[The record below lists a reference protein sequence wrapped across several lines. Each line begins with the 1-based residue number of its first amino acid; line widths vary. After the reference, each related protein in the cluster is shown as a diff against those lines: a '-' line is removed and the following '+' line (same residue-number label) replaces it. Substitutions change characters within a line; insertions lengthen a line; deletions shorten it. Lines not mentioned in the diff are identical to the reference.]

1 MDHFHYRNR
10 VLHCEDVAVPGLAQV
25 YGTPLFVYSTAT
37 LLHHLKQIQTAF
49 ASAKPLI
56 CYSLKTNGNIHIG
69 RLMAQHGSGFD
80 VTSGGEL
87 YRALACGAKGDD
99 IVFAGVG
106 KTDDEIRYALNS
118 NIRFFNVES
127 EEELLNLGEVARAAG
142 QTANAALRVNPDLPP
157 KTHAKTDTSVKG
169 VKFGL
174 DIDTVLEVAQK
185 VVGHP
190 NLKVIGLHMHLGS
203 PIFSAEPYRQGV
215 AKAVALIER
224 LRKQG
229 HAIEYLNMG
238 GGFGIHYRKQEGL
251 PASAFAEVILPAV
264 EQTKCKLVLEPG
276 RFIVGN
282 AGILVGRVVFN
293 KETGGKSY
301 IIQDAAMNDLI
312 RPTLYESFHRIWP
325 VAPAAGMP
333 CPPDDFE
340 VAIPGTRKQDVVGPV
355 CESGDFLAKDRYLPP
370 MRRGE
375 LLAVFS
381 AGAYGMAMSSN
392 YNGRPRAAEVLV
404 DGSRHRL
411 IRRRETYE
419 DLVRAEQE
427 VPA

>member
-1 MDHFHYRNR
+1 MDYFHYKDR
-10 VLHCEDVAVPGLAQV
+10 VLHCEAVPLPELARI
-25 YGTPLFVYSTAT
+25 YGTPLFVYSTTT
-37 LLHHLKQIQTAF
+37 LLHHLKQIQVAF
-49 ASAKPLI
+49 APADPLI

-69 RLMAQHGSGFD
+69 RLMAEHGAGFD

-87 YRALACGAKGDD
+87 YRALACGGVGSK

-106 KTDDEIRYALNS
+106 KIDDEIRYALDS
-118 NIRFFNVES
+118 DVAFFNVES
-127 EEELLNLGEVARAAG
+127 EEELLNLGEVARACGKVAR
-142 QTANAALRVNPDLPP
+142 AALRVNPDLPP

-174 DIDTVLEVAQK
+174 DIDTVIETAQR
-185 VVGHP
+185 VVDHP

-203 PIFSAEPYRQGV
+203 PILSAEPYKQGA
-215 AKAVALIER
+215 AKAIALVEK
-224 LRKQG
+224 LRQQG
-229 HAIEYLNMG
+229 HAITHLNMG
-238 GGFGIHYRKQEGL
+238 GGFGINYRKQEAL
-251 PASAFAEVILPAV
+251 PATAFAEVILPAV
-264 EQTKCKLVLEPG
+264 QQAKCKLVLEPG

-282 AGILVGRVVFN
+282 AGVLLSRVVFT

-325 VAPAAGMP
+325 VAPAEGLP
-333 CPPDDFE
+333 CPPIDYE
-340 VAIPGTRKQDVVGPV
+340 TAIPGTRKQDVVGPV
-355 CESGDFLAKDRYLPP
+355 CESGDFLAKDRYLPQI
-370 MRRGE
+370 RRGE

-419 DLVRAEQE
+419 DLVRAERE